1 MKQLLTDDQVRRATE
16 LWSSGQTLDEL
27 CRAIGCNRDVLVE
40 RRRDQL
46 AHLPKRTRGVGP
58 KNIGAPDPTPDEI
71 VERCATIR
79 ATWSEVERL
88 NRRAGPGAPVDS
100 WVGPR
105 DGGRG
110 ATFKMPRRTW

>member
-58 KNIGAPDPTPDEI
+58 KNPHAPDPTPDQI
-71 VERCATIR
+71 VERTAAIR
-79 ATWSEVERL
+79 AGWSEVEKL

-100 WVGPR
+100 WVGER
-105 DGGRG
+105 LGGR
-110 ATFKMPRRTW
+110 RVSSRIHRNW